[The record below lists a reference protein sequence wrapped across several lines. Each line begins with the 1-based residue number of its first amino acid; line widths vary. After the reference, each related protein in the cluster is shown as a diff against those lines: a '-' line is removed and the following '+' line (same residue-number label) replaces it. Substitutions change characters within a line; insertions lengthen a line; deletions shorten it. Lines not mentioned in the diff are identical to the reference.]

1 MPSIDDQLRTR
12 MREAVQRPV
21 GADDLVAHLGARKRR
36 RAMTRKVGTVTLVI
50 AVLAGTVGGFAA
62 LGNAFRTT
70 PQTPAGPQVGNGDL
84 VVNIT
89 NEDAFWL
96 SVLPRSKQDLTPGDG
111 AVAVDR
117 EQMRGL
123 VGSTG
128 SDRDVQPAV
137 SPDGTT
143 VAFVHHDFKGPGSL
157 WRINL
162 DGSKSRRLVP
172 DDVDVSSP
180 AWSADGN
187 WIAFGAARVEGQPLG
202 FVRPDGT
209 DLVYPRSP
217 VGAGQPSWSPD
228 GSQLVFS
235 ALSSTDPSGVSH
247 DLWVAGFDPELQILT
262 GLRQLTSTDSVDE
275 TDPVWSPDGT
285 SIDFVNEE
293 GIEQIPAG
301 GGPAE
306 TLVPAF
312 PLGDGRSPTSPAWS
326 PDGAFLT
333 FVLEAPLLAATVY
346 AMRAGGSQIFPLAQ
360 GFDFAWQPVP
370 SSSSPDLGFGFPT
383 CRVMSMPLSV
393 AGTAG
398 TAFVVS
404 EVAGSCPKAGEGQR
418 YLGAD
423 LDGDGVIDTEPVQL
437 TGCFP
442 PVGCETF
449 AAPDVNGDGTSEVAV
464 SEAGADGYGVRLF
477 ALTTSPPA
485 IEPIV
490 VVDPQG
496 IGNVQTG
503 PLQFAWVDVV
513 GHAELARCD
522 TAPDGATFTVHSV
535 DHLPPDAVVRST
547 VLRVDGTVATV
558 IDATKERVAIGDA
571 PAPGNTLCDGP
582 IYGSASNFP
591 QAPPGQDGTNIGL
604 DAPLCNISDMT
615 ADLTG
620 DQQPDG
626 IWVGTQVQQDGRC
639 PDTYDATNVVA
650 VDVTGDGLADTS
662 STAIAYC
669 VSCAPFGT
677 IDFDADGRNELV
689 VTEQAGS
696 ETQYGIF
703 AVRPTGESG
712 RLEIAPVLVA
722 DPGDPSG
729 GFDAGKPF
737 TFWAG
742 GDEGRDEFVR
752 CDSYPAAPVMV
763 LSQTSH
769 PIDGPGSDT
778 KTVHVTRL
786 ELQADGLIH
795 VVGVDEYTQPTS
807 DPLTFPTPT
816 TACGLRLDLY
826 L

>member
-1 MPSIDDQLRTR
+1 MRRTAMPSIDDQLKTR
-12 MREAVQRPV
+12 MREVAPQP
-21 GADDLVAHLGARKRR
+21 ADAYDLVAHIGARKRR
-36 RAMTRKVGTVTLVI
+36 RAMTRSVGTVALVT
-50 AVLAGTVGGFAA
+50 AVLAGTVGGFAV

-89 NEDAFWL
+89 NEDAYWL

-111 AVAVDR
+111 AVAADR

-128 SDRDVQPAV
+128 SEREVQPAV
-137 SPDGTT
+137 SPDGETM
-143 VAFVHHDFKGPGSL
+143 AFVHHDFKGPGSL
-157 WRINL
+157 WRLNL
-162 DGSKSRRLVP
+162 DGSKSRELVA
-172 DDVDVSSP
+172 DLVDVSSP
-180 AWSADGN
+180 AWSPDGN
-187 WIAFGAARVEGQPLG
+187 WIAFGAAGVEGQPLG

-209 DLVYPRSP
+209 DLVYPQSP

-262 GLRQLTSTDSVDE
+262 DLRQLTSTDSVDE

-285 SIDFVNEE
+285 SIDFVNED

-306 TLVPAF
+306 TLVPAS

-346 AMRAGGSQIFPLAQ
+346 AMPTGGPQIFPLAQ

-370 SSSSPDLGFGFPT
+370 PSSSGDLGFGFPT

-404 EVAGSCPKAGEGQR
+404 EVAGSCPKAGEGRR

-423 LDGDGVIDTEPVQL
+423 LDGDGVIDTEPMQL

-442 PVGCETF
+442 PVGCEAF
-449 AAPDVNGDGTSEVAV
+449 SAPDVNRDGTSEVAV
-464 SEAGADGYGVRLF
+464 SEAGADGYGVGLF

-485 IEPIV
+485 IEPIG

-496 IGNVQTG
+496 IGNVQKG

-522 TAPDGATFTVHSV
+522 GLPNGATFTVQSV

-547 VLRVDGTVATV
+547 VLRVDGTLATV
-558 IDATKERVAIGDA
+558 IGATKQRVAIGDA

-582 IYGSASNFP
+582 IYGSA
-591 QAPPGQDGTNIGL
+591 
-604 DAPLCNISDMT
+604 
-615 ADLTG
+615 
-620 DQQPDG
+620 
-626 IWVGTQVQQDGRC
+626 
-639 PDTYDATNVVA
+639 
-650 VDVTGDGLADTS
+650 
-662 STAIAYC
+662 
-669 VSCAPFGT
+669 
-677 IDFDADGRNELV
+677 
-689 VTEQAGS
+689 
-696 ETQYGIF
+696 
-703 AVRPTGESG
+703 
-712 RLEIAPVLVA
+712 
-722 DPGDPSG
+722 
-729 GFDAGKPF
+729 
-737 TFWAG
+737 
-742 GDEGRDEFVR
+742 
-752 CDSYPAAPVMV
+752 
-763 LSQTSH
+763 
-769 PIDGPGSDT
+769 
-778 KTVHVTRL
+778 
-786 ELQADGLIH
+786 
-795 VVGVDEYTQPTS
+795 
-807 DPLTFPTPT
+807 
-816 TACGLRLDLY
+816 
-826 L
+826 